1 MGFRG
6 FIRDIVAIYI
16 GYMLVS
22 SVVMN
27 SPLHKNTLLL
37 YGAFLLLFSVWFM
50 VERMGILPKL

>member
-27 SPLHKNTLLL
+27 SPLHKNMLLM
-37 YGAFLLLFSVWFM
+37 YGIFLLLFSVWFM
-50 VERMGILPKL
+50 VERIGILPKL